1 MKEIEGEKLF
11 KILAKVESEHASIF
25 KKILK
30 LDKID
35 FPKYEKCAVDYEENL
50 QESHEREENAIRR
63 YAQFARETKIPRL
76 KEIFQVLVQV
86 ETDHLQLSEERLK

>member
-1 MKEIEGEKLF
+1 MKEIEGQKLF
-11 KILAKVESEHASIF
+11 KILAKVENEHASIF
-25 KKILK
+25 KKVLK
-30 LDKID
+30 LDKINL
-35 FPKYEKCAVDYEENL
+35 PKYDKCKAEYELNL

-76 KEIFQVLVQV
+76 KEIFQALVQI